1 MSQVDV
7 AIVTYGGGTDIP
19 ACLEALRAQTAP
31 IGRVL
36 IVDNSLDDSV
46 ASIAAGV
53 DVEYVHN
60 ATNVGYAAAMNQAYA
75 LTTAPYLLSLNA
87 DCELHADY
95 VRACVAALES
105 DGRSAAVTGTL
116 RLPHGAIDSTGIEL
130 TPARQAVDRDRMRAS
145 PSPSSEP
152 FGVSGAA
159 ALWRRA
165 ALDSV
170 GPDPWWAWL
179 FVYWDDVEIAWRLRR
194 RGWTFGHTPA
204 ATATHR
210 RGSDTAD
217 ADFVEAQSLRNR
229 LATVSRHEGLRGLVA
244 PRPLA
249 LNLATVAR
257 LALRHPAALRRAN
270 PVVAVR
276 TGLEERTRDM
286 SLGPAF

>member
-1 MSQVDV
+1 MSEVDV
-7 AIVTYGGGTDIP
+7 AIVTYGGAADLP
-19 ACLEALRAQTAP
+19 SCLDALRAQTRPVA
-31 IGRVL
+31 RVL
-36 IVDNSLDDSV
+36 IVDNSPDDSV
-46 ASIAAGV
+46 AALAAGADV
-53 DVEYVHN
+53 DYVHN
-60 ATNVGYAAAMNQAYA
+60 ATNVGYAAAMNQAYM

-87 DCELHADY
+87 DCELHPDY
-95 VRACVAALES
+95 VRACVAAMEADAKL
-105 DGRSAAVTGTL
+105 AAVTGTL
-116 RLPHGAIDSTGIEL
+116 RLPQGAIDSTGIEL
-130 TPARQAVDRDRMRAS
+130 TLARQALDRDRMRAS
-145 PSPSSEP
+145 PSQSPEP

-165 ALDSV
+165 ALDSI
-170 GPDPWWAWL
+170 GPTPWWTWL

-194 RGWTFGHTPA
+194 WGWTFGHTPA

-229 LATVSRHEGLRGLVA
+229 LATIARHEGLRGLVA

-249 LNLATVAR
+249 LSIATVAR

-276 TGLEERTRDM
+276 TGLEERTHDV